1 MTMLRALTVLLG
13 TLALG
18 ACGDPVRGPHV
29 ILLSVDTLRRDALY
43 AHEPEA
49 LPLPNLDRFA
59 EQCVRYENGLSVA
72 SWTLPSHAS
81 LLTGV
86 YPDVHGAT
94 DRRVT
99 LAGEVG
105 TLAGALA
112 ARGYETAAFT
122 GGGFLDA
129 KYGLGR
135 GFQRYEAKT
144 HGKQEPAEDMPGL
157 LARVRGFL
165 GARAQSQRPLFL
177 FLHTYAV
184 HNYYDARA
192 EAAELAEVAAP
203 RGRKHYVDCVLGRQP
218 CGSES
223 WHELERLYRAELELF
238 DQGFGELVEELE
250 TAGLWQ
256 DALVL
261 LVSDHGEGFEPERE
275 RIHHGGRLHA
285 DQLAIPFLV
294 RAPLVAARQ
303 EAGRVSLVD
312 VMPTVL
318 DFVGAPVPE
327 GLDGRSLVPNL
338 RAGEP
343 LAPRALLA
351 MEHYFSWSVGKRAT
365 AEEVTLLPLELAV
378 IDEDGWYISGAGPEQ
393 VYAPGDDA
401 QQANTGDAARAAA
414 FRARLGAR
422 PFARPATDPAQEDEA
437 LDTSLD
443 VLGYGG
449 DKDE

>member
-1 MTMLRALTVLLG
+1 MSRALLVLLG
-13 TLALG
+13 TLVLA
-18 ACGDPVRGPHV
+18 ACGGEARGPNV
-29 ILLSVDTLRRDALY
+29 ILISIDTLRRDALD
-43 AHEPEA
+43 AHEPGA
-49 LPLPNLDRFA
+49 LPLSNLDRFA
-59 EQCVRYENGLSVA
+59 AECVRYENGLSVA

-99 LAGEVG
+99 LASEVG
-105 TLAGALA
+105 TLSEALA

-144 HGKQEPAEDMPGL
+144 HGKQESAEDMQGL
-157 LARVRGFL
+157 LGRVRGFFAGR
-165 GARAQSQRPLFL
+165 GASRRPLFL

-192 EAAELAEVAAP
+192 EAAELAEVSAP
-203 RGRKHYVDCVLGRQP
+203 RGRKQYVDCVLGRKS
-218 CGSES
+218 CGPES

-238 DQGFGELVEELE
+238 DRGFGELVAELDS
-250 TAGLWQ
+250 AGVWQ
-256 DALVL
+256 DALVI
-261 LVSDHGEGFEPERE
+261 LVSDHGEGFEPERA
-275 RIHHGGRLHA
+275 RIHHGGRLHQ

-294 RAPLVAARQ
+294 RAPGLGARA
-303 EAGRVSLVD
+303 EAERVSLID

-318 DFVGAPVPE
+318 DFVGAPVPA

-338 RAGEP
+338 RDGEP
-343 LAPRALLA
+343 LTARALFA
-351 MEHYFSWSVGKRAT
+351 MEYYFSWQAGKRAT

-378 IDEDGWYISGAGPEQ
+378 IDESGWYITGAGEDQ
-393 VYAPGDDA
+393 VYAPGDGAQTSNTSDA
-401 QQANTGDAARAAA
+401 TRAAA
-414 FRARLGAR
+414 FRAKLGER
-422 PFARPATDPAQEDEA
+422 PFPRPTTAPAQKDEA
-437 LDTSLD
+437 LDTSLEQ
-443 VLGYGG
+443 LGYGG
-449 DKDE
+449 AKDE

>member
-1 MTMLRALTVLLG
+1 MSRALSMFLG
-13 TLALG
+13 TLVLT
-18 ACGDPVRGPHV
+18 ACGSEASGPNV
-29 ILLSVDTLRRDALY
+29 ILISVDTLRRDALY

-59 EQCVRYENGLSVA
+59 DECVRYENGLSVA
-72 SWTLPSHAS
+72 SWTLPAHAS

-99 LAGEVG
+99 LSGEIG
-105 TLAGALA
+105 TLSEALA

-144 HGKQEPAEDMPGL
+144 HGKQEPAEDMQGL
-157 LARVRGFL
+157 LGRVRGFFAER
-165 GARAQSQRPLFL
+165 GQSARPLFL

-192 EAAELAEVAAP
+192 EAAELAEVDAP
-203 RGRKHYVDCVLGRQP
+203 RGRKQYVDCVLGRQA
-218 CGSES
+218 CGVES

-238 DQGFGELVEELE
+238 DQGFGELLEELE
-250 TAGLWQ
+250 TAGVWQ
-256 DALVL
+256 DALVI
-261 LVSDHGEGFEPERE
+261 LVSDHGEGFEPERA

-294 RAPLVAARQ
+294 RASLVAART
-303 EAGRVSLVD
+303 ESGRVSLVD
-312 VMPTVL
+312 VLPTVL
-318 DFVGAPVPE
+318 DFVGAPLPA

-338 RAGEP
+338 QGAEP

-351 MEHYFSWSVGKRAT
+351 MEHYFSWQDGKRAT
-365 AEEVTLLPLELAV
+365 AEEIKLLPLELAV
-378 IDEDGWYISGAGPEQ
+378 IDEDGWYITGAGADQ
-393 VYAPGDDA
+393 LYAPLDGPQRSNA
-401 QQANTGDAARAAA
+401 SSAGRAAD

-422 PFARPATDPAQEDEA
+422 PFPRPDTAPAEKDEA

-449 DKDE
+449 AKDE

>member
-1 MTMLRALTVLLG
+1 MSRVLPVLLG
-13 TLALG
+13 TLVLA
-18 ACGDPVRGPHV
+18 ACGAGASGPNV
-29 ILLSVDTLRRDALY
+29 ILISVDTLRRDALY

-72 SWTLPSHAS
+72 SWTLPAHAS

-99 LAGEVG
+99 LASEVG
-105 TLAGALA
+105 TLSEVLS

-144 HGKQEPAEDMPGL
+144 HGKQEPAEDMQGL
-157 LARVRGFL
+157 LGRVRGFFA
-165 GARAQSQRPLFL
+165 GRGQSARPLFL

-192 EAAELAEVAAP
+192 EAAELAEVDAP
-203 RGRKHYVDCVLGRQP
+203 RGRKQYVDCVLGRQA
-218 CGSES
+218 CGAES

-238 DQGFGELVEELE
+238 DQGFGELLEELE

-256 DALVL
+256 DALVI
-261 LVSDHGEGFEPERE
+261 LVSDHGEGFEPERA
-275 RIHHGGRLHA
+275 RIHHGGRLLQ

-294 RAPLVAARQ
+294 RAPLVGART
-303 EAGRVSLVD
+303 ESGRVSLVD
-312 VMPTVL
+312 VLPTVL
-318 DFVGAPVPE
+318 DFVGAPLPA

-338 RAGEP
+338 QSGEP

-351 MEHYFSWSVGKRAT
+351 MEHYFSWQDGKRAT
-365 AEEVTLLPLELAV
+365 AEEIKLLPLELAV
-378 IDEDGWYISGAGPEQ
+378 IDADGWYITGAGEDQ
-393 VYAPGDDA
+393 LYAPLDWPQRASASSSG
-401 QQANTGDAARAAA
+401 QAAT
-414 FRARLGAR
+414 FRARLGER
-422 PFARPATDPAQEDEA
+422 PFPRPETAPAEKDEA

-449 DKDE
+449 AKEE